1 MAATVSDMPAIPS
14 GPISEWKP
22 SRATWVGWTILGLP
36 MTVLAGLGYVFI
48 ATRGAFPASGSANLA
63 QLALVAA
70 LTFAL
75 AAVHEAVHGLVMS
88 AFGASPEFGVLRVER
103 VPLGFFTTAPGH
115 RFSRRQYLLVA
126 LAPFL
131 VITPLGAAAC
141 LLPFGGYLAVPLAI
155 VFGGCIGDLAIT
167 WHVLGVP
174 SNVEC
179 EDLRDGVRFWK
190 A

>member
-1 MAATVSDMPAIPS
+1 MVATTSDGSAIPL

-22 SRATWVGWTILGLP
+22 SRATWVVWTVLGTP

-75 AAVHEAVHGLVMS
+75 AAAHEAVHGVVMR

-103 VPLGFFTTAPGH
+103 IPLGFFATAPGH

-131 VITPLGAAAC
+131 VITLLGVPAC

-167 WHVLGVP
+167 WHVLRVP

>member
-1 MAATVSDMPAIPS
+1 MAATMSDMPAIPS

-22 SRATWVGWTILGLP
+22 SRTTWLVW
-36 MTVLAGLGYVFI
+36 TVLAAPLAVLAALGYVLI
-48 ATRGAFPASGSANLA
+48 ASRGTIPASGSANLA

-70 LTFAL
+70 LTVGL
-75 AAVHEAVHGLVMS
+75 AAAHEAVHGVVMR

-115 RFSRRQYLLVA
+115 RFSRRQYLTA
-126 LAPFL
+126 ILAPFL
-131 VITPLGAAAC
+131 VITLLGMPAC
-141 LLPFGGYLAVPLAI
+141 LLPFGEYLALPLAI

-167 WHVLGVP
+167 WRVLRTP